1 MKYRGIECAKQQRAE
16 QLAQLA
22 THPAWVEYVKN
33 ELAQMEADPSGLWVG
48 VTEKSRQE
56 WRRLN
61 ETPHLPIQKLA

>member
-1 MKYRGIECAKQQRAE
+1 MPSFKGIEWHKQQRAE

-22 THPAWVEYVKN
+22 THPAWVEYAKN
-33 ELAQMEADPSGLWVG
+33 ELEQMEADPSGFWVG

-61 ETPHLPIQKLA
+61 EAKNQTSP